1 MVMNPQ
7 DEQMNKPRGGL
18 LGLFDKAM
26 KADEDTGLSPLQNF
40 AAALDPLI
48 LKDLRGGEGIRQQGV
63 QRAATMSKNKTVD
76 MLRQQGRNDLA
87 DAVMNRTIGPKEAFS
102 VMQSEKAADTA
113 FQRQKDLAAFSAGLK
128 APAAP
133 KLYSEFAKLNADL
146 QAGNI
151 SKDQYN
157 ASVQSFLNKN
167 KMSIRPFRDIN
178 RKKTK
183 VVTVGSVKIGGDNPI
198 SVQSMTNTLTTD
210 IEATINQI
218 NQITEAG
225 GDLVRVSCPDKES
238 TQALKKIIAPKKNL
252 SFSENFFHMC
262 FGKVPEKEIVKAF
275 DVSLILYAE
284 HSFNVST
291 FTART
296 ITSSLSDIHGAI
308 TGAIASLK
316 GPLHGG
322 ANEEVMHM
330 MKKIKKPEN
339 ALKWINNALKNKEV
353 VMGFGHRV
361 YKSGDS
367 RVPTMRE
374 YFGKVA
380 KIKKDKTF
388 EKIYDIV
395 EKVMIKKKN
404 IHPNVDYPTG
414 PTYHLMGFDTDFFT
428 PIFVISRITGWSAHI
443 MEQHAANKLI
453 RPLAKYKGSKHRTV
467 MQLNQR

>member
-1 MVMNPQ
+1 MS
-7 DEQMNKPRGGL
+7 DDIKKGL
-18 LGLFDKAM
+18 LGIVV
-26 KADEDTGLSPLQNF
+26 DETEVSKVMPEINSLTYRGY
-40 AAALDPLI
+40 AAQDLCAKCKFEEVAYLI
-48 LKDLRGGEGIRQQGV
+48 LNGELPNKKQLKNFEKQERKERKLSKTLLEDIKKFPKKAHPMDVARTAVSIMGLEDKDTKDNSPKANMRKVMRIF
-63 QRAATMSKNKTVD
+63 AKTPV
-76 MLRQQGRNDLA
+76 A
-87 DAVMNRTIGPKEAFS
+87 
-102 VMQSEKAADTA
+102 
-113 FQRQKDLAAFSAGLK
+113 LAAFYRS
-128 APAAP
+128 
-133 KLYSEFAKLNADL
+133 
-146 QAGNI
+146 
-151 SKDQYN
+151 
-157 ASVQSFLNKN
+157 
-167 KMSIRPFRDIN
+167 
-178 RKKTK
+178 RK
-183 VVTVGSVKIGGDNPI
+183 G
-198 SVQSMTNTLTTD
+198 
-210 IEATINQI
+210 
-218 NQITEAG
+218 
-225 GDLVRVSCPDKES
+225 
-238 TQALKKIIAPKKNL
+238 KKIISPKNNL

-262 FGKVPEKEIVKAF
+262 FGKVPNKDIVKAF

-330 MKKIKKPEN
+330 MNKIKKPEN
-339 ALKWINNALKNKEV
+339 ALKWINKALDNKDV

-380 KIKKDKTF
+380 KIKKDKKF

-395 EKVMIKKKN
+395 EKVMIERKN

-443 MEQHAANKLI
+443 IEQHAANKLI
-453 RPLAKYKGSKHRTV
+453 RPLASYKGSQHRKV
-467 MQLNQR
+467 VRLNQR

>member
-1 MVMNPQ
+1 MSDDIKKGLMGVTVDETAISKVMPEINSLTYRGYAAQNLCSECHFEEVAYLILNGELPNRKQ
-7 DEQMNKPRGGL
+7 YKQFLKDELGERSLSKNLINIIKQMPKKSHPMDVARTAVSFMGL
-18 LGLFDKAM
+18 EDKETSDNSPKANLRKAM
-26 KADEDTGLSPLQNF
+26 RIF
-40 AAALDPLI
+40 
-48 LKDLRGGEGIRQQGV
+48 
-63 QRAATMSKNKTVD
+63 SKT
-76 MLRQQGRNDLA
+76 
-87 DAVMNRTIGPKEAFS
+87 P
-102 VMQSEKAADTA
+102 TA
-113 FQRQKDLAAFSAGLK
+113 LAAFYRL
-128 APAAP
+128 
-133 KLYSEFAKLNADL
+133 
-146 QAGNI
+146 
-151 SKDQYN
+151 
-157 ASVQSFLNKN
+157 
-167 KMSIRPFRDIN
+167 
-178 RKKTK
+178 RK
-183 VVTVGSVKIGGDNPI
+183 G
-198 SVQSMTNTLTTD
+198 
-210 IEATINQI
+210 
-218 NQITEAG
+218 
-225 GDLVRVSCPDKES
+225 
-238 TQALKKIIAPKKNL
+238 KKIIPPKKKL
-252 SFSENFFHMC
+252 TFAENFFHMC
-262 FGKVPEKEIVKAF
+262 FGKVPNNDIVKAF

-322 ANEEVMHM
+322 ANEEVMNM
-330 MKKIKKPEN
+330 MQKIKKPEN
-339 ALKWINNALKNKEV
+339 ALKWINNALDNKDV

-395 EKVMIKKKN
+395 EKVMIERKD

-428 PIFVISRITGWSAHI
+428 PIFVISRITGWSAHV

-453 RPLAKYKGSKHRTV
+453 RPLASYKGSKHRKV
-467 MQLNQR
+467 LPLIER

>member
-1 MVMNPQ
+1 MS
-7 DEQMNKPRGGL
+7 DDIKKGL
-18 LGLFDKAM
+18 LGIVV
-26 KADEDTGLSPLQNF
+26 DETEVSKVMPEINSLTYRGY
-40 AAALDPLI
+40 AAQDLCAACKFEEVAYLI
-48 LKDLRGGEGIRQQGV
+48 LNKDLPNSIQLKKFEKEEKDNRELSNNLYEII
-63 QRAATMSKNKTVD
+63 KNMPKKSHPMDVART
-76 MLRQQGRNDLA
+76 
-87 DAVMNRTIGPKEAFS
+87 AVS
-102 VMQSEKAADTA
+102 VMGLEDKETQDSSPEANMRKALRIFAKTPTA
-113 FQRQKDLAAFSAGLK
+113 LAAF
-128 APAAP
+128 
-133 KLYSEFAKLNADL
+133 YR
-146 QAGNI
+146 
-151 SKDQYN
+151 
-157 ASVQSFLNKN
+157 
-167 KMSIRPFRDIN
+167 IRN
-178 RKKTK
+178 
-183 VVTVGSVKIGGDNPI
+183 G
-198 SVQSMTNTLTTD
+198 
-210 IEATINQI
+210 
-218 NQITEAG
+218 
-225 GDLVRVSCPDKES
+225 
-238 TQALKKIIAPKKNL
+238 KKIIKPKKT
-252 SFSENFFHMC
+252 FTFAENFFYMC
-262 FGKVPEKEIVKAF
+262 FGKVPQKEIVKAF

-330 MKKIKKPEN
+330 MNKIKKPEN
-339 ALKWINNALKNKEV
+339 ALKWIKNALKNKDV

-380 KIKKDKTF
+380 KIKKDKKF

-395 EKVMIKKKN
+395 EKVMIKEKN

-453 RPLAKYKGSKHRTV
+453 RPLASYKGSKHRKV
-467 MQLNQR
+467 MELNYR

>member
-1 MVMNPQ
+1 MS
-7 DEQMNKPRGGL
+7 DEIKKGL
-18 LGLFDKAM
+18 LGIVV
-26 KADEDTGLSPLQNF
+26 DETEVSKVMPEINSLTYRGY
-40 AAALDPLI
+40 AAQDLCAKCKFEEVAYLI
-48 LKDLRGGEGIRQQGV
+48 LNGELPNKNQLKQFEKQERKERKLSKTIIEDIKKFPKKAHPMDVARTAVSIMGLEDKETKDNSPKANMRKVMRIF
-63 QRAATMSKNKTVD
+63 AKTPV
-76 MLRQQGRNDLA
+76 A
-87 DAVMNRTIGPKEAFS
+87 
-102 VMQSEKAADTA
+102 
-113 FQRQKDLAAFSAGLK
+113 LAAFYRS
-128 APAAP
+128 
-133 KLYSEFAKLNADL
+133 
-146 QAGNI
+146 
-151 SKDQYN
+151 
-157 ASVQSFLNKN
+157 
-167 KMSIRPFRDIN
+167 
-178 RKKTK
+178 RK
-183 VVTVGSVKIGGDNPI
+183 G
-198 SVQSMTNTLTTD
+198 
-210 IEATINQI
+210 
-218 NQITEAG
+218 
-225 GDLVRVSCPDKES
+225 
-238 TQALKKIIAPKKNL
+238 KKIIPPKINL

-262 FGKVPEKEIVKAF
+262 FGKVPNKDIVKAF

-330 MKKIKKPEN
+330 MNKIKKPEN
-339 ALKWINNALKNKEV
+339 ALKWINKALDNKDV

-380 KIKKDKTF
+380 KIKKDKKF
-388 EKIYDIV
+388 EKIYNIV
-395 EKVMIKKKN
+395 EKVMIDRKN

-443 MEQHAANKLI
+443 IEQHAANKLI
-453 RPLAKYKGSKHRTV
+453 RPLASYKGNQHRKV
-467 MQLNQR
+467 VQLNQR

>member
-1 MVMNPQ
+1 MS
-7 DEQMNKPRGGL
+7 DEIKKGL
-18 LGLFDKAM
+18 LGIVV
-26 KADEDTGLSPLQNF
+26 DETEVSKVMPEINSLTYRGY
-40 AAALDPLI
+40 AAQDLCAKCKFEEVAYLI
-48 LKDLRGGEGIRQQGV
+48 LNGELPNKKQLKDYEKQERKERKL
-63 QRAATMSKNKTVD
+63 SKTLLEDIKKFPKKAHPMDVARTVVSIMGLEDKETKDNSPKANMRKVMRIFAKTPV
-76 MLRQQGRNDLA
+76 A
-87 DAVMNRTIGPKEAFS
+87 
-102 VMQSEKAADTA
+102 
-113 FQRQKDLAAFSAGLK
+113 LAAFYRS
-128 APAAP
+128 
-133 KLYSEFAKLNADL
+133 
-146 QAGNI
+146 
-151 SKDQYN
+151 
-157 ASVQSFLNKN
+157 
-167 KMSIRPFRDIN
+167 
-178 RKKTK
+178 RK
-183 VVTVGSVKIGGDNPI
+183 G
-198 SVQSMTNTLTTD
+198 
-210 IEATINQI
+210 
-218 NQITEAG
+218 
-225 GDLVRVSCPDKES
+225 
-238 TQALKKIIAPKKNL
+238 KKIIPPKNNL

-262 FGKVPEKEIVKAF
+262 FGKVPNKDIVKAF

-330 MKKIKKPEN
+330 MNKIKKPEN
-339 ALKWINNALKNKEV
+339 AHKWINKALDNKDV
-353 VMGFGHRV
+353 IMGFGHRV

-380 KIKKDKTF
+380 RIKKDKKF

-395 EKVMIKKKN
+395 EKVMIERKD

-443 MEQHAANKLI
+443 IEQHAANKLI
-453 RPLAKYKGSKHRTV
+453 RPLASYKGNQHRKV
-467 MQLNQR
+467 VQLNQR

>member
-1 MVMNPQ
+1 MS
-7 DEQMNKPRGGL
+7 DDIKKGL
-18 LGLFDKAM
+18 LGIVV
-26 KADEDTGLSPLQNF
+26 DETEVSKVMPEINSLTYRGY
-40 AAALDPLI
+40 AAQDLCEYCRFEEVAYLI
-48 LKDLRGGEGIRQQGV
+48 LNKDLPNSIQLKQFEKEEKNNREL
-63 QRAATMSKNKTVD
+63 SKNLYEIIKHMPKKSHPMDVART
-76 MLRQQGRNDLA
+76 
-87 DAVMNRTIGPKEAFS
+87 AVS
-102 VMQSEKAADTA
+102 VMGLEDKETSDSSPDANMRKALRIFAKTPTA
-113 FQRQKDLAAFSAGLK
+113 LAAF
-128 APAAP
+128 
-133 KLYSEFAKLNADL
+133 YR
-146 QAGNI
+146 
-151 SKDQYN
+151 
-157 ASVQSFLNKN
+157 
-167 KMSIRPFRDIN
+167 IR
-178 RKKTK
+178 K
-183 VVTVGSVKIGGDNPI
+183 G
-198 SVQSMTNTLTTD
+198 Q
-210 IEATINQI
+210 
-218 NQITEAG
+218 
-225 GDLVRVSCPDKES
+225 
-238 TQALKKIIAPKKNL
+238 KIIKPKKDL
-252 SFSENFFHMC
+252 SFAENFFYMC
-262 FGKVPEKEIVKAF
+262 FGKVPQKEIVKAF

-330 MKKIKKPEN
+330 MRKIKKPEN

-453 RPLAKYKGSKHRTV
+453 RPLAKYKGNKHRKV
-467 MQLNQR
+467 MGLNYR

>member
-1 MVMNPQ
+1 MS
-7 DEQMNKPRGGL
+7 DEIKKGL
-18 LGLFDKAM
+18 LGIVVDETEVSKVMPEINSLTYRGYAAQDLCAKCKFEEVAYLILNGELPSKKQLKAFEKIEKKNRKLSKTLLDDLKKIPKKAHPMDVARTAVSIMGLEDKETRDNSPKANMRKAM
-26 KADEDTGLSPLQNF
+26 RIF
-40 AAALDPLI
+40 
-48 LKDLRGGEGIRQQGV
+48 
-63 QRAATMSKNKTVD
+63 SKTPV
-76 MLRQQGRNDLA
+76 A
-87 DAVMNRTIGPKEAFS
+87 
-102 VMQSEKAADTA
+102 
-113 FQRQKDLAAFSAGLK
+113 LAAFYRA
-128 APAAP
+128 
-133 KLYSEFAKLNADL
+133 
-146 QAGNI
+146 
-151 SKDQYN
+151 
-157 ASVQSFLNKN
+157 
-167 KMSIRPFRDIN
+167 
-178 RKKTK
+178 RK
-183 VVTVGSVKIGGDNPI
+183 G
-198 SVQSMTNTLTTD
+198 
-210 IEATINQI
+210 
-218 NQITEAG
+218 
-225 GDLVRVSCPDKES
+225 
-238 TQALKKIIAPKKNL
+238 KKIIPPKKNL

-262 FGKVPEKEIVKAF
+262 FGKVPNKDIVKAF

-330 MKKIKKPEN
+330 MNKIKKPEK
-339 ALKWINNALKNKEV
+339 AHKWINKALDNKDV
-353 VMGFGHRV
+353 IMGFGHRV

-380 KIKKDKTF
+380 KIKKDKKF
-388 EKIYDIV
+388 ERIYDIV
-395 EKVMIKKKN
+395 EKVMIDRKN

-453 RPLAKYKGSKHRTV
+453 RPLASYKGSKYRKV
-467 MQLNQR
+467 VQLNQR

>member
-1 MVMNPQ
+1 MS
-7 DEQMNKPRGGL
+7 DEIKKGL
-18 LGLFDKAM
+18 LGIVV
-26 KADEDTGLSPLQNF
+26 DETEVSKVMPEINSLTYRGY
-40 AAALDPLI
+40 AAQDLCAKCKFEEVAYLI
-48 LKDLRGGEGIRQQGV
+48 LNGELPNKKQLSQFEKQERKERKLSKTILDDIKRFPKKAHPMDVARTAVSIMGLEDKETKDNSPKANMRKVMRIF
-63 QRAATMSKNKTVD
+63 AKTPV
-76 MLRQQGRNDLA
+76 A
-87 DAVMNRTIGPKEAFS
+87 
-102 VMQSEKAADTA
+102 
-113 FQRQKDLAAFSAGLK
+113 LAAFYRA
-128 APAAP
+128 
-133 KLYSEFAKLNADL
+133 
-146 QAGNI
+146 
-151 SKDQYN
+151 
-157 ASVQSFLNKN
+157 
-167 KMSIRPFRDIN
+167 
-178 RKKTK
+178 RK
-183 VVTVGSVKIGGDNPI
+183 G
-198 SVQSMTNTLTTD
+198 
-210 IEATINQI
+210 
-218 NQITEAG
+218 
-225 GDLVRVSCPDKES
+225 
-238 TQALKKIIAPKKNL
+238 KKIIPPKSNL

-262 FGKVPEKEIVKAF
+262 FGKVPNKDIVKAF

-330 MKKIKKPEN
+330 MNKIKKPEN
-339 ALKWINNALKNKEV
+339 ADKWINNALDNKDV

-380 KIKKDKTF
+380 KIKKDKKF

-395 EKVMIKKKN
+395 EKVMIERKD

-443 MEQHAANKLI
+443 IEQHAANKLI
-453 RPLAKYKGSKHRTV
+453 RPLASYKGSQHRKV
-467 MQLNQR
+467 IQLNQR

>member
-1 MVMNPQ
+1 MS
-7 DEQMNKPRGGL
+7 DDIKKGL
-18 LGLFDKAM
+18 LGIVV
-26 KADEDTGLSPLQNF
+26 DETEVSKVMPEINSLTYRGY
-40 AAALDPLI
+40 AAQDLCEYCRFEEVAYLI
-48 LKDLRGGEGIRQQGV
+48 LNKDLPNSIQLRKFEKEERN
-63 QRAATMSKNKTVD
+63 QRELSKNLYEIIKHMPKKSHPMDVART
-76 MLRQQGRNDLA
+76 
-87 DAVMNRTIGPKEAFS
+87 AVS
-102 VMQSEKAADTA
+102 VMGLEDKETSTSSPEANMRKALRIFAKTPTA
-113 FQRQKDLAAFSAGLK
+113 LAAF
-128 APAAP
+128 
-133 KLYSEFAKLNADL
+133 YR
-146 QAGNI
+146 
-151 SKDQYN
+151 
-157 ASVQSFLNKN
+157 
-167 KMSIRPFRDIN
+167 IRN
-178 RKKTK
+178 
-183 VVTVGSVKIGGDNPI
+183 G
-198 SVQSMTNTLTTD
+198 
-210 IEATINQI
+210 
-218 NQITEAG
+218 
-225 GDLVRVSCPDKES
+225 
-238 TQALKKIIAPKKNL
+238 KKIIKPKKTL
-252 SFSENFFHMC
+252 TFAENFFYMC
-262 FGKVPEKEIVKAF
+262 FGKVPQKEIVKAF

-330 MKKIKKPEN
+330 MNKIKKPEN
-339 ALKWINNALKNKEV
+339 ALKWIKNALKNKDV

-380 KIKKDKTF
+380 KIKKDKKF

-395 EKVMIKKKN
+395 EKVMIKEKN

-453 RPLAKYKGSKHRTV
+453 RPLASYKGSKHRKV
-467 MQLNQR
+467 MELNYR

>member
-1 MVMNPQ
+1 MS
-7 DEQMNKPRGGL
+7 DEIKKGL
-18 LGLFDKAM
+18 LGIVV
-26 KADEDTGLSPLQNF
+26 DETEVSKVMPEINSLTYRGY
-40 AAALDPLI
+40 AAQDLCAKCKFEEVAYLI
-48 LKDLRGGEGIRQQGV
+48 LNGELPSKKQLKKFEKEERKERKLSKTLLDDIKKFPKKAHPMDVARTAVSIMGLEDKETKDNSPKANMRKVMRIF
-63 QRAATMSKNKTVD
+63 AKTPV
-76 MLRQQGRNDLA
+76 A
-87 DAVMNRTIGPKEAFS
+87 
-102 VMQSEKAADTA
+102 
-113 FQRQKDLAAFSAGLK
+113 LAAFYRA
-128 APAAP
+128 
-133 KLYSEFAKLNADL
+133 
-146 QAGNI
+146 
-151 SKDQYN
+151 
-157 ASVQSFLNKN
+157 
-167 KMSIRPFRDIN
+167 
-178 RKKTK
+178 RK
-183 VVTVGSVKIGGDNPI
+183 G
-198 SVQSMTNTLTTD
+198 
-210 IEATINQI
+210 
-218 NQITEAG
+218 
-225 GDLVRVSCPDKES
+225 
-238 TQALKKIIAPKKNL
+238 KKIIGPKKNL

-262 FGKVPEKEIVKAF
+262 FGKVPNKDIVKAF

-330 MKKIKKPEN
+330 MNKIKKPEN
-339 ALKWINNALKNKEV
+339 ALKWINKALKNKDV

-380 KIKKDKTF
+380 KIKKDKKF
-388 EKIYDIV
+388 ERIYDIV
-395 EKVMIKKKN
+395 EKVMIDRKN

-443 MEQHAANKLI
+443 IEQHAANKLI
-453 RPLAKYKGSKHRTV
+453 RPLASYKGSNHRKV
-467 MQLNQR
+467 LQLNQR

>member
-1 MVMNPQ
+1 MSDDIKKGLMGVIVDETAISKVMPEINSLTYRGYAAQ
-7 DEQMNKPRGGL
+7 DLCSNCQFEEVAYLILNGELPNKKQYKQFLKEEISERSLSKNLINIIKQMPKKSHPMDVARTAVSFMGL
-18 LGLFDKAM
+18 EDKETTDNSPKANLRKAM
-26 KADEDTGLSPLQNF
+26 RIF
-40 AAALDPLI
+40 
-48 LKDLRGGEGIRQQGV
+48 
-63 QRAATMSKNKTVD
+63 SKT
-76 MLRQQGRNDLA
+76 
-87 DAVMNRTIGPKEAFS
+87 P
-102 VMQSEKAADTA
+102 TA
-113 FQRQKDLAAFSAGLK
+113 IAAF
-128 APAAP
+128 
-133 KLYSEFAKLNADL
+133 Y
-146 QAGNI
+146 
-151 SKDQYN
+151 
-157 ASVQSFLNKN
+157 
-167 KMSIRPFRDIN
+167 RFR
-178 RKKTK
+178 K
-183 VVTVGSVKIGGDNPI
+183 G
-198 SVQSMTNTLTTD
+198 
-210 IEATINQI
+210 
-218 NQITEAG
+218 
-225 GDLVRVSCPDKES
+225 
-238 TQALKKIIAPKKNL
+238 KKIIPSKKNL
-252 SFSENFFHMC
+252 TFSENFFHMC
-262 FGKVPEKEIVKAF
+262 FGKVPNKDIVKAF

-308 TGAIASLK
+308 SGAIASLK

-339 ALKWINNALKNKEV
+339 ALKWINNALDNKGV

-380 KIKKDKTF
+380 KIKKDKIF

-395 EKVMIKKKN
+395 EKVMIERKN
-404 IHPNVDYPTG
+404 IYPNVDYPTG

-453 RPLAKYKGSKHRTV
+453 RPLAAYNGSKHRQV
-467 MQLNQR
+467 ISLNKR

>member
-1 MVMNPQ
+1 MS
-7 DEQMNKPRGGL
+7 DEIKKGL
-18 LGLFDKAM
+18 LGIVV
-26 KADEDTGLSPLQNF
+26 DETEVSKVMPEINSLTYRGY
-40 AAALDPLI
+40 AAQDLCAKCKFEEVAYLI
-48 LKDLRGGEGIRQQGV
+48 LNGELPNKNQLKQFEKQERKERKLSKTLLDDIKKFPKKAHPMDVARTTVSIMGLEDKETKDNSPKANMRKVMRIF
-63 QRAATMSKNKTVD
+63 AKTPV
-76 MLRQQGRNDLA
+76 A
-87 DAVMNRTIGPKEAFS
+87 
-102 VMQSEKAADTA
+102 
-113 FQRQKDLAAFSAGLK
+113 LAAF
-128 APAAP
+128 
-133 KLYSEFAKLNADL
+133 Y
-146 QAGNI
+146 
-151 SKDQYN
+151 
-157 ASVQSFLNKN
+157 
-167 KMSIRPFRDIN
+167 RT
-178 RKKTK
+178 RK
-183 VVTVGSVKIGGDNPI
+183 G
-198 SVQSMTNTLTTD
+198 
-210 IEATINQI
+210 
-218 NQITEAG
+218 
-225 GDLVRVSCPDKES
+225 
-238 TQALKKIIAPKKNL
+238 KKIIPPKSNL
-252 SFSENFFHMC
+252 SFSENFFYMC
-262 FGKVPEKEIVKAF
+262 FGKVPNKDIVKAF

-330 MKKIKKPEN
+330 MNKIKKPEN
-339 ALKWINNALKNKEV
+339 ALKWINKALDNKDV

-380 KIKKDKTF
+380 KIKKDKKF

-395 EKVMIKKKN
+395 EKVMIERKD

-443 MEQHAANKLI
+443 IEQHAANKLI
-453 RPLAKYKGSKHRTV
+453 RPLASYKGNQHRKV
-467 MQLNQR
+467 IQLNQR